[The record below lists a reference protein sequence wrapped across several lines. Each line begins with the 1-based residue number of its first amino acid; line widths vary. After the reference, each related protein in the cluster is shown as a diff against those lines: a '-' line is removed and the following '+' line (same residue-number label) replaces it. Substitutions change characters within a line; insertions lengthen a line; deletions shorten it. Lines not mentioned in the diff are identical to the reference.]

1 MNDTHGNDSD
11 RLCLAIECLQVGM
24 RCLERAWSEAANEC
38 GEWGGG
44 GRKGKSE
51 ANFFILRAARK

>member
-1 MNDTHGNDSD
+1 
-11 RLCLAIECLQVGM
+11 
-24 RCLERAWSEAANEC
+24 LERAWSEVANEC

-51 ANFFILRAARK
+51 VNFLILRAARK